1 MASNKEEIKDSKA
14 GLVANIIG
22 ALAFLAVGIC
32 LIVFDAAFI
41 AKMVYSFSILGLGI
55 LFICFGMYYMI
66 KYFFNHEYIRITS
79 YGFTMGVILVII
91 GAVFIINADV
101 VSTFIDA
108 LVCLIGVVFGAVMLQ
123 QSFALFHIQRGSWF
137 LSLLLGIATI
147 TGSIYILLT
156 PTKIFAG
163 DMISF
168 IYLIVVGAFSLF
180 SLLLMVIGLNDHKKD
195 SNRIYKRNMEES
207 PLFNGKNA
215 NDSIFEDEPSVDFY
229 EEEVKAPAEGS
240 DDLFEE

>member
-32 LIVFDAAFI
+32 LIAFDAALI
-41 AKMVYSFSILGLGI
+41 AKMIYSFSILGLGI

-66 KYFFNHEYIRITS
+66 KYFFNREYIRITS

-101 VSTFIDA
+101 VSSFIDA

-147 TGSIYILLT
+147 AGSIYILLT
-156 PTKIFAG
+156 PIKIFAG
-163 DMISF
+163 SMISY

-195 SNRIYKRNMEES
+195 SDRLFKRNMEES
-207 PLFNGKNA
+207 PLMSGKKA
-215 NDSIFEDEPSVDFY
+215 DDSIFEEEPFFETH
-229 EEEVKAPAEGS
+229 EEKDDKPAEGS